1 MIIFEGKAF
10 DEKKVIAIEI
20 DSYHRV
26 ILSLSEKEHLSWS
39 YKNDDTAISKISEI
53 TTLINEREEQLLKL
67 THSIRIY

>member
-10 DEKKVIAIEI
+10 DEKKVITIEI
-20 DSYHRV
+20 DNYHRV
-26 ILSLSEKEHLSWS
+26 VLSLSEKECLVWP

>member
-10 DEKKVIAIEI
+10 DEKRVITIEI
-20 DSYHRV
+20 DNYHRV
-26 ILSLSEKEHLSWS
+26 ILSLSEKEHLVWP